1 MTAGTT
7 SQLEKL
13 ATTQGFVS
21 DVLNQFVNQLVLLLP
36 EELNVVYM
44 CNNGIEANDLAMLLA
59 REYTKNKDLVTFEG
73 AYHGY
78 LLPLLDVSPKISTT
92 TKDNVHIVPFPDMYR
107 GPNSQKQTVSLNIAM
122 NKFIFRVFRL
132 QAAVSFVNVCC
143 YFLFRKILLHLRIL
157 CQRPQCQKK

>member
-1 MTAGTT
+1 MSFYFQVISGAQT
-7 SQLEKL
+7 QIEKL
-13 ATTQGFVS
+13 STTQGFVS

-78 LLPLLDVSPKISTT
+78 LLPLLDVTPKLSNTP
-92 TKDNVHIVPFPDMYR
+92 KDHVHVIPLPDMYR
-107 GPNSQKQTVSLNIAM
+107 GPYSQKQSNTNSKNILSSQSVSLNVLTNTLI
-122 NKFIFRVFRL
+122 
-132 QAAVSFVNVCC
+132 
-143 YFLFRKILLHLRIL
+143 
-157 CQRPQCQKK
+157 

>member
-1 MTAGTT
+1 M
-7 SQLEKL
+7 
-13 ATTQGFVS
+13 S

-78 LLPLLDVSPKISTT
+78 LLPLLDVSPKISNTP
-92 TKDNVHIVPFPDMYR
+92 KDHVHVVPFPDMYR
-107 GPNSQKQTVSLNIAM
+107 GLCSQKQVNTDSKNVLDSQTVSLNTAI
-122 NKFIFRVFRL
+122 NRFTLRVLKCNF
-132 QAAVSFVNVCC
+132 
-143 YFLFRKILLHLRIL
+143 
-157 CQRPQCQKK
+157 